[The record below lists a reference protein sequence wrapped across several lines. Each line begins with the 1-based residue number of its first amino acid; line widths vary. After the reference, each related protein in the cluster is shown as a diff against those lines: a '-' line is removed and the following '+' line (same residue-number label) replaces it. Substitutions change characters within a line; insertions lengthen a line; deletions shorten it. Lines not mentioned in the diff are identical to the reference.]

1 MNRKLLLPELA
12 AMLSESSGI
21 SKHRAEVFIRSFFNT
36 IETGLQEDK
45 LVKIKGFGT
54 FKIVSVS
61 SRESVSVSTGER
73 ITLDEH
79 RKISFTP
86 DSMLKELVNKPFSQ
100 FQTIVLD
107 DDVTES
113 VLEEVEQRVEKELAT
128 MLPEAE
134 AEPEPMTEAQASPAN
149 PKSPEIPEPTNTPE
163 PSISQEEP
171 APTPLAA
178 LPTIPQQTE
187 EKADTESA
195 PTTLPKED
203 STENNDTPDEVEET
217 RRSIWKPILLI
228 LAGLLLFALGYMCGV
243 KDILGITLCSESAP
257 TKNTP
262 ATPVLPDSLAA
273 DSLSADSTASVAD
286 SAATE
291 AVTRDDNAQPT
302 ADALPKHPDGN
313 VRVNGQMGTHAV
325 AKGESIAQIA
335 VRYYGSKD
343 YARHIIAFNELSNP
357 DILIIGQQIKLP
369 RIEVVK

>member
-128 MLPEAE
+128 MLPEV
-134 AEPEPMTEAQASPAN
+134 EPEPMPEAQASPAD

-163 PSISQEEP
+163 PSIPQEEP
-171 APTPLAA
+171 APAPLAS

-243 KDILGITLCSESAP
+243 KDIFGITLCSENAP
-257 TKNTP
+257 TTNTP
-262 ATPVLPDSLAA
+262 ATPVLSDSLAA
-273 DSLSADSTASVAD
+273 DSLSADSTANVAD

-291 AVTRDDNAQPT
+291 AVTTEGYAQST
-302 ADALPKHPDGN
+302 AEALPKHPDGN
-313 VRVNGQMGTHAV
+313 VRVNGQMGTHSV
-325 AKGESIAQIA
+325 AKGEYIAQIA

>member
-134 AEPEPMTEAQASPAN
+134 PEPEPMPETQASPAD

-178 LPTIPQQTE
+178 LPTVPQQTE

-228 LAGLLLFALGYMCGV
+228 LAGLFLFALGYMCGV
-243 KDILGITLCSESAP
+243 KDIFGITSCSENAP

-262 ATPVLPDSLAA
+262 ATPLLPDSLVA
-273 DSLSADSTASVAD
+273 DSLSADSTANVAD

-291 AVTRDDNAQPT
+291 AVTTEGYAQST
-302 ADALPKHPDGN
+302 AEALPKHPDGN

>member
-134 AEPEPMTEAQASPAN
+134 AEPEPMTESQASPAN

-187 EKADTESA
+187 EKTDTESA
-195 PTTLPKED
+195 LTTLPKED

-243 KDILGITLCSESAP
+243 KNIFGITSCSENAP

-273 DSLSADSTASVAD
+273 DSLSADSTANVAD

-291 AVTRDDNAQPT
+291 AVTTEGYAQST
-302 ADALPKHPDGN
+302 AEALPKHPDGN
-313 VRVNGQMGTHAV
+313 VRVNGQMGTHSV
-325 AKGESIAQIA
+325 AKGEYIAQIA

-343 YARHIIAFNELSNP
+343 YARHIIAFNGLRNP
-357 DILIIGQQIKLP
+357 NILIIGQQIKLP

>member
-134 AEPEPMTEAQASPAN
+134 AEPEPMTESQASPAD

-163 PSISQEEP
+163 PSIPQEEP

-203 STENNDTPDEVEET
+203 STENNNTPDEVEET

-243 KDILGITLCSESAP
+243 KDIFGITSCSENAP

-262 ATPVLPDSLAA
+262 ATPVLHDSLVA
-273 DSLSADSTASVAD
+273 DSLSADSTANVAD

-291 AVTRDDNAQPT
+291 AVTTEGNAQST
-302 ADALPKHPDGN
+302 AEALPKHPDGN
-313 VRVNGQMGTHAV
+313 VRVNGQMGTHSV
-325 AKGESIAQIA
+325 AKGEYIAQIA

-343 YARHIIAFNELSNP
+343 YARHIIAFNGLRNP
-357 DILIIGQQIKLP
+357 NILIIGQQIKLP